1 MAKPWRF
8 LGFVAMVCNRPLWW
22 WSVALAGGALAGAAL
37 PPLGCPP
44 LLWLALVPLWGL
56 GPAAACLWAA
66 LAVLV
71 SHRWLLWLH
80 PLDWVGVPL
89 PLSLPLCVLLWA
101 GCGLLGAALVG
112 GWRWL
117 VQRLG
122 PERWG
127 TALLAAALWGLVEVA
142 LARGPLF
149 WIGLGA
155 AALPGDRALAA
166 WAGWVGAGGL
176 AALQLLFGWGLWRLW
191 ALARGRRRLLWRSG
205 LLWLAVV
212 LAVQGL
218 GWWRLGQAQRPGA
231 AVDDLALLVLQPAI
245 PTRRKFDWDQQQALL
260 SRLEGALGQAQ
271 QLPVQAVV
279 LPEGALPLGQ
289 VLPQPAAVQVLSGG
303 FRLVGERL
311 RSALLVFNP
320 GAQAASAALDKH
332 RLVPLGEWIPGGE
345 LFAWAGLSAVG
356 GVSPGAPSRLLPRP
370 QGGIGVVI
378 CYELADGTAVAAATR
393 DGAGWLLA
401 SANLDPYPLL
411 LQRQFMAL
419 AQLRALEADR
429 WLVSAAN
436 TGPSLVVDPAGV
448 VRQQLPP
455 FVPGRLVAQLQVR
468 QGLTGYA
475 RWGELPLLLLLAAGA
490 ALLWRESRVRQS

>member
-1 MAKPWRF
+1 MA
-8 LGFVAMVCNRPLWW
+8 CNRPLWW
-22 WSVALAGGALAGAAL
+22 WSAALAGGALAGVAL
-37 PPLGCPP
+37 PPLGSPP
-44 LLWLALVPLWGL
+44 LLWVALVPLWGL
-56 GPAAACLWAA
+56 GPVAASLWAA
-66 LAVLV
+66 TAVLL

-89 PLSLPLCVLLWA
+89 PLSLPLCVALWA
-101 GCGLLGAALVG
+101 GCALLGAALVG

-149 WIGLGA
+149 WIGLGS

-166 WAGWVGAGGL
+166 WGAWVGAGGL
-176 AALQLLFGWGLWRLW
+176 AALQLLLGWGLWRLW
-191 ALARGRRRLLWRSG
+191 TLARARRRALWRAG
-205 LLWLAVV
+205 LLWLALV
-212 LAVQGL
+212 LALQGL
-218 GWWRLGQAQRPGA
+218 GWWRLVQVQRPGPA
-231 AVDDLALLVLQPAI
+231 GDDLALLVLQPAI

-260 SRLEGALGQAQ
+260 SRLDGALGQAE
-271 QLPVQAVV
+271 QLPVQALV

-289 VLPQPAAVQVLSGG
+289 ELPQPAAVQVLSGG
-303 FRLVGERL
+303 FRQVGERL
-311 RSALLVFNP
+311 RSALLLFAP
-320 GAQAASAALDKH
+320 GDQAASAALDKH
-332 RLVPLGEWIPGGE
+332 RLVPLGEWIPGAE
-345 LFAWAGLSAVG
+345 WFTWAGLSAVG

-370 QGGIGVVI
+370 QGAIGVVI
-378 CYELADGTAVAAATR
+378 CYELADGTGLAAATR
-393 DGAGWLLA
+393 GGAGWLLA
-401 SANLDPYPLL
+401 SANLDPYPLM

-419 AQLRALEADR
+419 AQLRALESNR

-455 FVPGRLVAQLQVR
+455 FVPGRLLAQLQVR
-468 QGLTGYA
+468 HGLTGYA
-475 RWGELPLLLLLAAGA
+475 RWGELPLVLLLGAGA
-490 ALLWRESRVRQS
+490 ATLWRESRVRQS